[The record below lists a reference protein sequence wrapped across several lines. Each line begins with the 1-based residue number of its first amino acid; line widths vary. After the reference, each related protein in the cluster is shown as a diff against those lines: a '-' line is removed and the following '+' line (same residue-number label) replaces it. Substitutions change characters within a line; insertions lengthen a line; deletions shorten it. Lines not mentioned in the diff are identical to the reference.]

1 MPDGEEKIR
10 VLLKFLDGTR
20 FRITLENREAL
31 AETLFAFAE
40 QEGYV
45 NGQARTIMHVANSYS
60 VRANYNKAIPMH

>member
-40 QEGYV
+40 QEGHV
-45 NGQARTIMHVANSYS
+45 NG
-60 VRANYNKAIPMH
+60 